1 MKRLADRPIERTS
14 RHVTDGETTA
24 RPGVSVYA
32 PRCEECLGKGRIMRS
47 RYAAPFSQRKRKIG
61 VERVEVRMLQIT
73 VTLTANQEKVMEE
86 ARRFEH
92 EGIAKIHEHVPTLIL
107 NVPDHRNEEKVIVAL
122 AKLAR
127 EGLVS
132 DFKSSWVK

>member
-1 MKRLADRPIERTS
+1 
-14 RHVTDGETTA
+14 
-24 RPGVSVYA
+24 
-32 PRCEECLGKGRIMRS
+32 MRS
-47 RYAAPFSQRKRKIG
+47 RYAAPFSQRKQKIG